1 LRILILHAYS
11 AENLGDGLLVRET
24 LSLVR
29 NAFGTDVDTT
39 VAASHPETF
48 SDLTVEVVDSG
59 IGRLG
64 YNARYVRLLWGIRNY
79 DLIVAVGGGYLRAG
93 TPIEALK
100 SALIH
105 GPQLIAAR
113 YSKRATV
120 YLPQSIGPVRYGLR
134 RPLSRL
140 LRRMSVVAL
149 RDDRSMVEFAD
160 ANPVRYPDLALI
172 GEQAIEPRRLDP
184 ESSPILSVRSVRGK
198 VPSGVMELAKKLADF
213 DVYIQSTTSG
223 NDDTDATKQLGDR
236 DVVSRQ
242 DLLNSR
248 GNRPR
253 VIVAVRLHAALMALQ
268 AGHYVVHLAY
278 ERKGFGAFADLGLS
292 EYVHNV
298 NNFDTELVLA
308 QAKLLLRSES
318 ERERYR
324 QGIESTSRSRNCARG
339 ALVDALKASV
349 EQ

>member
-1 LRILILHAYS
+1 MKVLIIHGYS

-29 NAFGTDVDTT
+29 NAFGTDVDIT

-48 SDLTVEVVDSG
+48 SELTVKVVDSG
-59 IGRLG
+59 IGRTG
-64 YNARYVRLLWGIRNY
+64 YNARYLRLLGGMKNY
-79 DLIVAVGGGYLRAG
+79 DVIVAVGGGYLRAG
-93 TPIEALK
+93 NPIEALK

-134 RPLSRL
+134 RPLSKL
-140 LRRMSVVAL
+140 LNGMSVVAL

-172 GEQAIEPRRLDP
+172 GEKSIEPSRLDP
-184 ESSPILSVRSVRGK
+184 VPKPILSVRSIRGK
-198 VPSGVMELAKKLADF
+198 VPSDVTRLAQELADF

-223 NDDTDATKQLGDR
+223 NDDRDATNQLGDR
-236 DVVSRQ
+236 HVVSRH
-242 DLLNSR
+242 DLLDSQ
-248 GNRPR
+248 GKRPR
-253 VIVAVRLHAALMALQ
+253 VVVAVRLHAALMALQ

-278 ERKGFGAFADLGLS
+278 ERKGFGAFSDLGLS
-292 EYVHNV
+292 EFVHNV
-298 NNFDTELVLA
+298 NKFNPEAVLA
-308 QAKLLLRSES
+308 QTNLLLTSGS

-324 QGIESTSRSRNCARG
+324 QSIESTSVSRNRARAG
-339 ALVDALKASV
+339 LVEAMKSSV
-349 EQ
+349 GK